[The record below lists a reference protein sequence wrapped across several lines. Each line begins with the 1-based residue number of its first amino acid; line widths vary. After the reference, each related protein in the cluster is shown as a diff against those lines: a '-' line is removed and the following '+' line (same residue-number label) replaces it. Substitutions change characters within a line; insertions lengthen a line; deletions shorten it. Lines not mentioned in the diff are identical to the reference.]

1 MNLFPRH
8 LGTLSPSHHLTLA
21 TLLLVCVASAPA
33 APRIDA
39 VGRTAQCDGQGVDYS
54 PFVEDDQALSNSTNT
69 LLAGS
74 FNGHVALPI
83 ALNGNIGLYTAD
95 HVSTINPTD
104 FTFSAQGS
112 ERIDQDA
119 TFDANDVANLA
130 FHQGASSSSL
140 SVVFTLANAGKVT
153 LTTSLSASRACSSV
167 VSPNLMGSAYA
178 QIQIFRGT
186 TIVWSR
192 YVADGTLNFSGDVVL
207 SLSGQY
213 RLTVNAGAN
222 LSLDAI
228 ATGTLFTEATS
239 AYTISGKITENAST
253 GGGKKK

>member
-1 MNLFPRH
+1 
-8 LGTLSPSHHLTLA
+8 
-21 TLLLVCVASAPA
+21 
-33 APRIDA
+33 
-39 VGRTAQCDGQGVDYS
+39 
-54 PFVEDDQALSNSTNT
+54 
-69 LLAGS
+69 
-74 FNGHVALPI
+74 
-83 ALNGNIGLYTAD
+83 
-95 HVSTINPTD
+95 
-104 FTFSAQGS
+104 
-112 ERIDQDA
+112 
-119 TFDANDVANLA
+119 
-130 FHQGASSSSL
+130 
-140 SVVFTLANAGKVT
+140 
-153 LTTSLSASRACSSV
+153 
-167 VSPNLMGSAYA
+167 LMGSAYA